1 MKKLISILFLSLFV
15 SHTQAGNIL
24 DGAVFGVS
32 LIRQDVNLAIN
43 IPGSGFSRNE
53 SATGIGVY
61 LDKFYKRKYRF
72 NSTLSYV
79 AYDSFDLAELTV
91 SADYL
96 VPLNQRVSFYAGLTG
111 GGGMQKYSDVGISD
125 ASFGLVY
132 GAEIGGIV
140 YVNSNLMIES
150 GYRKKLSNITTEVT
164 SVSGMVVD
172 LDEINEFYFNFLLMF

>member
-15 SHTQAGNIL
+15 SHTQASNIL

-32 LIRQDVNLAIN
+32 LIRQDVNLLIN
-43 IPGSGFSRNE
+43 TPGSAFSRNE
-53 SATGIGVY
+53 SATGMGVY
-61 LDKFYKRKYRF
+61 LDKYYKRKYRF

-79 AYDSFDLAELTV
+79 AYDSFDLTELTV

-96 VPLNQRVSFYAGLTG
+96 IPLNQSVSFFAGLSG
-111 GGGMQKYSDVGISD
+111 GGGLQKYSDAGISD

-132 GAEIGGIV
+132 GAEIGGIA
-140 YVNSNLMIES
+140 YVNSNLMLES
-150 GYRKKLSNITTEVT
+150 GYRKKLSNIDTEVT

-172 LDEINEFYFNFLLMF
+172 LDEINEFYFSFILMF

>member
-32 LIRQDVNLAIN
+32 LIRQDVNLAID
-43 IPGSGFSRNE
+43 IQGSAVSSNE
-53 SATGIGVY
+53 SATGMGVY
-61 LDKFYKRKYRF
+61 IDKYYKRKFRL

-79 AYDSFDLAELTV
+79 AYDSFDLAALTV
-91 SADYL
+91 SADRL
-96 VPLNQRVSFYAGLTG
+96 IPLNQRVSFFAGLSG
-111 GGGMQKYSDVGISD
+111 GAGMQKYNDVGISD

-132 GAEIGGIV
+132 GVEIGGIA

-150 GYRKKLSNITTEVT
+150 GYRKKLSNIKTEVT

-172 LDEINEFYFNFLLMF
+172 LDEVNEFYFSFLLMF